1 MITHPN
7 HAIYSVMSNIT
18 NKHNLP
24 QTLVNLA
31 MRDTYSRGSAK
42 ISVTELIGSPK
53 IRILRQE
60 KRSEIVSDVSDMLWS
75 LLGRAMHLVVEQGA
89 DEAHI
94 AEERLFTE
102 VAGWVISGGVD
113 LQIIGKDASGGV
125 TVGVSDYKTTTAWA
139 VMNPKLDWERQLNC
153 YAYLIEKVRGWTVT
167 ELTIN
172 AIVRDWNRH
181 EATRRPDYPATPLVV
196 LPQNL
201 WTPEQREAY
210 VLERIKAHQAAETAF
225 DFQDP
230 MPDCSEEERWFR
242 PGKLAVMKEGRVRAL
257 KLFNTA
263 EKDEAEQYA
272 KGNKGYVEERRGENA
287 RCEGY
292 CPVSK
297 WCSQFASLQQDKE
310 A

>member
-1 MITHPN
+1 
-7 HAIYSVMSNIT
+7 MSNIT

-102 VAGWVISGGVD
+102 VAGWVLSGGVD

-139 VMNPKLDWERQLNC
+139 VMNPKMDWERQLNC

-196 LPQNL
+196 LPQVL
-201 WTPEQREAY
+201 WTPEAREAY
-210 VLERIKAHQAAETAF
+210 VLERIKAHQVAETAF

-242 PGKLAVMKEGRVRAL
+242 PGKLAVMKEGRVKAM
-257 KLFNTA
+257 KLFNIS
-263 EKDEAEQYA
+263 EREEAEQYA
-272 KGNKGYVEERRGENA
+272 ADNKGYVEERPGENA
-287 RCEGY
+287 RCDSF

-297 WCSQFASLQQDKE
+297 WCSQYASLQQDKK